1 VILWEIPIIKVKIRA
16 EVVGNKMFQPAS
28 LKGDSPTPIDER
40 FRNKYL
46 ILYFIIIVLS
56 VIPCVIFEY
65 AFLGFFWKKGIYL
78 WFFFL
83 LVFNILILIYLL
95 QLSAI
100 LISVLFLTIIN
111 LIYPPKE
118 GNFNRNMKDKDYF
131 YWNLRNIIKKWPLF
145 INASNPFPWFKN
157 RFTLRFFGVKIG
169 KNGIHDNSWISSEF
183 VSIGKNVIIG
193 MNSTLLSFGIEQDK
207 FILKKIIV
215 EDNVLIGAKCVLLP
229 GTHIKHNTKLSAH
242 SYTDFNDVLEENS
255 IYIGHPAKLK
265 GS

>member
-1 VILWEIPIIKVKIRA
+1 
-16 EVVGNKMFQPAS
+16 MFQPAS

-40 FRNKYL
+40 LRNKYL
-46 ILYFIIIVLS
+46 FIYFIIIILS
-56 VIPCVIFEY
+56 VIPGILFEY
-65 AFLGFFWKKGIYL
+65 SYLGFFWKKGVYL
-78 WFFFL
+78 LFFFL
-83 LVFNILILIYLL
+83 LPFNIIVLIYLL

-100 LISVLFLTIIN
+100 LISVLFLTIVK

-118 GNFNRNMKDKDYF
+118 GIFSRSIRDKDYF

-145 INASNPFPWFKN
+145 INGSNPFPWFKN
-157 RFTLRFFGVKIG
+157 RFTLRFFGVEIG

-215 EDNVLIGAKCVLLP
+215 EDEALIGAKCVLLP
-229 GTHIKHNTKLSAH
+229 GTHIKRNTKLSAH
-242 SYTDFNDVLEENS
+242 SYTNFNDILEENS
-255 IYIGHPAKLK
+255 IYMGHPAKLK
-265 GS
+265 EM